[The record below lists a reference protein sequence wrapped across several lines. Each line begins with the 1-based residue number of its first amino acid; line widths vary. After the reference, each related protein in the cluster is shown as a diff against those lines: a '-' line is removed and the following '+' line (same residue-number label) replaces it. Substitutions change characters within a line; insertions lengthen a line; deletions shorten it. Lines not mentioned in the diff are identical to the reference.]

1 MVWTQRLAIHIQ
13 NLIFCRLAWLNLL
26 LPTLILNGVSAVDY
40 STLGVSDGWLM
51 DMGLTEVPTNI
62 PCTLNGNLDLRDNS
76 ITRIE
81 ADSFACLDKIYTL
94 DLGYNELTYIAPG
107 AFDPMLIL
115 TTVRLRRN
123 RDLPELPPHYG
134 PNTADMEYLF
144 IQFINLQVIPPDS
157 YFHQMP
163 KLETL
168 AIGIDLNN
176 DFFDGWTALWQ
187 LSSKPHWPDSW
198 YRKNIHKRTITH
210 QEHAQ
215 WKCCRPHAVDD
226 F

>member
-1 MVWTQRLAIHIQ
+1 MVWTQRLAIHIK

-40 STLGVSDGWLM
+40 CTLGVSDGWLM

-176 DFFDGWTALWQ
+176 DFFDGWTALKPSIPMAAQ
-187 LSSKPHWPDSW
+187 LQTSLTGFLISKE
-198 YRKNIHKRTITH
+198 YT
-210 QEHAQ
+210 
-215 WKCCRPHAVDD
+215 
-226 F
+226 